1 MEADRGNR
9 TPGWGA
15 SAKLN
20 EQKTVRISFAGDLDV
35 YRRDEI
41 ASALPPAQDIDRLII
56 DLRETAIIDS
66 TILSLFMRYRRAFI
80 EAGNDPHEIVI
91 IVKPQLRRIFEIT
104 GLLKTLTVVS
114 AGDIGSTGIAAAEP
128 LSEL

>member
-1 MEADRGNR
+1 M
-9 TPGWGA
+9 
-15 SAKLN
+15 N

-91 IVKPQLRRIFEIT
+91 IVKPRLRRIFEIT